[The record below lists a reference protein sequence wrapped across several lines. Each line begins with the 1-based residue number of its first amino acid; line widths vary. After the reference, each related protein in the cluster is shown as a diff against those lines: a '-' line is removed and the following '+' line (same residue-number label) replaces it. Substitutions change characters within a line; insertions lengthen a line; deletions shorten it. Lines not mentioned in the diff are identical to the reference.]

1 MNNYKKDADQ
11 WLKYDGGKKHDPEA
25 RDRHLALAARAGV
38 TPGDLYRMLE
48 ATPFSFMDVNIKGL
62 PYRCGIIDDWTFCN
76 LEPFD
81 DALYYNYKQAKGG
94 SIFGPGNAESDTA
107 WDTFIAE
114 YKRRLEECERQGLRA
129 KNNFFAPDAVG
140 QLVSFLENNK

>member
-11 WLKYDGGKKHDPEA
+11 WLKYDGGKWHDPDA

-38 TPGDLYRMLE
+38 TPGELHHTLACASYDKI
-48 ATPFSFMDVNIKGL
+48 AINIKGL

-94 SIFGPGNAESDTA
+94 DVFGPENTESRTA
-107 WDTFIAE
+107 WDAVSTE
-114 YKRRLEECERQGLRA
+114 RERRVAECERQGLRA
-129 KNNFFAPDAVG
+129 KNNFFEPDAVG